1 MEMCVLARVTA
12 VWNVGGGLGRMA
24 LDACFPPHC
33 AVCEEAVEA
42 AGNLCASCF
51 SQLRQIGRPHC
62 ECCGVPFAHALDAG
76 LCAGCVG
83 ERPGYDVARSA
94 WVYNEVSGALVTSL
108 KFRDRTAGLDAYAA
122 AMARAGAEVLQG
134 ADIIMP
140 VPLHWRRLMHR
151 RYNQSALLMYAL
163 APYVRGA
170 VMDVRNL
177 RRVRHTVPQTRLKGA
192 DRLKNVKGAFAVRD
206 ESVVRDRVVVVV
218 DDVMTTG
225 ATIEACT
232 RALKEAGA
240 REVRVLTL
248 ARTLRE

>member
-1 MEMCVLARVTA
+1 MFLRVRILGGVL
-12 VWNVGGGLGRMA
+12 GGVGRMA

-42 AGNLCASCF
+42 AGNLCAPCF

-62 ECCGVPFAHALDAG
+62 ECCGVPFSHVLDAG

-122 AMARAGAEVLQG
+122 AMGRAGAELLEG
-134 ADIIMP
+134 ADVIMP
-140 VPLHWRRLMHR
+140 VPLHWRRLMGR

-163 APYVRGA
+163 APHVRGA

-192 DRLKNVKGAFAVRD
+192 ERLKNVKGAFAVRD
-206 ESVVRDRVVVVV
+206 AAVVRDRVVVLV

-232 RALKEAGA
+232 RALREAGA